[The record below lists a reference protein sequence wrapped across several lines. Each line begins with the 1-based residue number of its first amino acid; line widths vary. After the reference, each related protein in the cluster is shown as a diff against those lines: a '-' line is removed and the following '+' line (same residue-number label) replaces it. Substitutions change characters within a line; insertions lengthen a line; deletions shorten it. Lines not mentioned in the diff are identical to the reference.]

1 MGFPGNPQT
10 RHLEGK
16 VNNREAIAIF
26 LETKYPKHYKL
37 FNLTEE
43 KYDPLIFDNQV
54 INSFRL

>member
-16 VNNREAIAIF
+16 VNNREAVAIF
-26 LETKYPKHYKL
+26 LETKYPKHYQL

-54 INSFRL
+54 INSFKL

>member
-1 MGFPGNPQT
+1 MGLPGNPQA
-10 RHLEGK
+10 RHVEGK

-54 INSFRL
+54 MNSFIL

>member
-43 KYDPLIFDNQV
+43 KYDPLIFDNQ
-54 INSFRL
+54 